1 MMKKLKRNS
10 TRKKRGNHEG
20 LKSVFENDLKDIYWA
35 ENHLVNTLPKMAMAV
50 VSDELRQ
57 ALEDHLRQ
65 TEDHADRLKTV
76 FEICSIK
83 PAAKKCEGMEGL
95 IKEGEEA
102 IRQFE
107 RGIVRDAEIIIAA
120 QKVEH
125 YEIAAYGSLR
135 TLAEVLGF
143 SEAAALLQRTL
154 DEEKEADKLLTALSE
169 SVNKDAYQEKEE
181 YQEEM

>member
-1 MMKKLKRNS
+1 
-10 TRKKRGNHEG
+10 
-20 LKSVFENDLKDIYWA
+20 
-35 ENHLVNTLPKMAMAV
+35 
-50 VSDELRQ
+50 
-57 ALEDHLRQ
+57 
-65 TEDHADRLKTV
+65 
-76 FEICSIK
+76 
-83 PAAKKCEGMEGL
+83 
-95 IKEGEEA
+95 
-102 IRQFE
+102 
-107 RGIVRDAEIIIAA
+107 VRDAEIIIAA